1 MATFI
6 NKGFTTVNQF
16 LIFICSFLI
25 MQALHAE
32 VIAEA
37 ITTSEES
44 KVLTLLNNFCGD
56 SWCEGAYDI
65 HFKAIEFT
73 TDQEIFIL
81 ASAVPMDSNFDSKTN
96 SVSLHCLIAEPSI
109 IMDTLTKKEN
119 EQLYEAEQRLYDV
132 VSECIDTA
140 LYSKPI

>member
-1 MATFI
+1 
-6 NKGFTTVNQF
+6 
-16 LIFICSFLI
+16 
-25 MQALHAE
+25 MQTLHAE

-56 SWCEGAYDI
+56 SWCEGSYDI

-81 ASAVPMDSNFDSKTN
+81 ASAIPMDSNFESKTN

-119 EQLYEAEQRLYDV
+119 EQLHEAEQRLYDV
-132 VSECIDTA
+132 VSECIDTE